1 MGQVCHWAISQ
12 MAYRSVVLKPNGCD
26 SFHPCMFV
34 PHMYAHFP
42 HAYSEH
48 IFTISVPL
56 AWTNSPCKSSADLH
70 PSLTRPIAG
79 NRGCMVVHLST
90 PSSRFHR
97 QPVPLVT
104 PSHEPLGRPAPA
116 ESSKVMSA
124 AWSQF
129 FMHVSNLSSTSA
141 PTRRCPRLLTSH
153 VPRLLHRSIA
163 PVLTKTLISAQA
175 RPYKWACG
183 SRGYPMDFAYKR
195 PQ

>member
-1 MGQVCHWAISQ
+1 MGQVCYWAISQ

-26 SFHPCMFV
+26 SFHLCMFV
-34 PHMYAHFP
+34 PHMHAHFP

-97 QPVPLVT
+97 QPVPPPHTLT
-104 PSHEPLGRPAPA
+104 RATWP
-116 ESSKVMSA
+116 
-124 AWSQF
+124 
-129 FMHVSNLSSTSA
+129 TS
-141 PTRRCPRLLTSH
+141 TRRIFKGHVYSMEPVFHARLQPVFH
-153 VPRLLHRSIA
+153 V
-163 PVLTKTLISAQA
+163 
-175 RPYKWACG
+175 C
-183 SRGYPMDFAYKR
+183 
-195 PQ
+195 